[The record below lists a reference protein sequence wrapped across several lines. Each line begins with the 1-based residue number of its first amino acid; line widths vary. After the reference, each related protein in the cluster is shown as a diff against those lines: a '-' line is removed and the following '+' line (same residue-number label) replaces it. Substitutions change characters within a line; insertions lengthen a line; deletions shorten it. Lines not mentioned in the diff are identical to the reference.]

1 MRPVEPITAT
11 IAVPTFHRPAELSAL
26 VAALL
31 EQAAEAGAAFP
42 TRILVVDNDPAG
54 SGAAVVTAL
63 GDDRVRAVVEPHPG
77 ISAVRNRALDEAG
90 TRLLA
95 FIDDD
100 ELPHERWLTALL
112 GTWLESGMPAA
123 VSGRVVAAFDGEL
136 DPWLDAG
143 RFFVRRSMPTGTPI
157 DVAAA
162 GNLLLDLDQVGAAG
176 VRFADDLG
184 LSGGEDTLFSR
195 QLHAAGYRMVWCDE
209 SVITDRVPR
218 ERMTRAWVLQR
229 AWSHGNSAATIR
241 IRLARGSGPRAA
253 ARLADLAGGCARIVG
268 GAARWLAGTLVRS
281 RRHQARGAR
290 AIWRG
295 GGMIAGAS
303 GVVYQEYARPRTAA
317 APRKSPG
324 GGDA

>member
-11 IAVPTFHRPAELSAL
+11 IAVPTFHRPAELAAL

-31 EQAAEAGAAFP
+31 EQAHEVGDAFP
-42 TRILVVDNDPAG
+42 TRILVVDNDPEG
-54 SGAAVVTAL
+54 SGAAIVTAL
-63 GDDRVRAVVEPHPG
+63 LDHRVSAVVEPHPG
-77 ISAVRNRALDEAG
+77 ISAVRNRALDAAD

-100 ELPHERWLTALL
+100 ELPHEHWLSALL
-112 GTWLESGMPAA
+112 DTWLETGRPAA

-136 DPWLDAG
+136 DPWLAAG
-143 RFFVRRSMPTGTPI
+143 SFFVRRSMPTGTPI

-162 GNLLLDLDQVGAAG
+162 GNLLLDLDQVRAAG

-195 QLHAAGYRMVWCDE
+195 QLHAAGFRMVWCDE

-241 IRLARGSGPRAA
+241 IRLAHGAGSRVA
-253 ARLADLAGGCARIVG
+253 ARLSGVAGGCARVAG
-268 GAARWLAGTLVRS
+268 GAARWLAGTVARS
-281 RRHQARGAR
+281 QRHQARGAR

-303 GVVYQEYARPRTAA
+303 GVVYQEYARPRTIPAS
-317 APRKSPG
+317 RNSRR